1 MCPQAKDRWDH
12 LRNCV
17 VPCRS
22 GRIYNTLTSN
32 LASYLQRLFSFVFV
46 CFLGTLESSTPSTSR
61 CFDTFQYH
69 PKSPQEGLNPEGL
82 QKSHTQAL
90 AVVSRRLKEPLATG
104 LEGVSPL
111 GYIQPIGSL
120 VRFAGVNVDD
130 VLAVAALHSATPLE
144 LTLALGDAFDTH
156 GVVAPPAA
164 HDLAAVG
171 TSGGLVAH
179 PARCSQGTWKKKTY
193 LCVTDSTLFLNKPM
207 KVEALG

>member
-1 MCPQAKDRWDH
+1 MQISEDLQHAHVK
-12 LRNCV
+12 LSLCV
-17 VPCRS
+17 
-22 GRIYNTLTSN
+22 SN
-32 LASYLQRLFSFVFV
+32 LRRLFSFVFV

-69 PKSPQEGLNPEGL
+69 PKSPQEGLDPEGL

-90 AVVSRRLKEPLATG
+90 TVVSMRLKEPLATG

-120 VRFAGVNVDD
+120 VRFAGVNVHD

-144 LTLALGDAFDTH
+144 LTLALGDAFDAH

-164 HDLAAVG
+164 HDLAAIG
-171 TSGGLVAH
+171 ASGGLVAH
-179 PARCSQGTWKKKTY
+179 PARCSQGTWKKKHTFV
-193 LCVTDSTLFLNKPM
+193 LQTAPCSLMSPRKRKLWANKLN
-207 KVEALG
+207 